1 MTLSGPKH
9 FSKGILGKITKD
21 INVGSGTE
29 TREENPNLLGTQAC
43 TGMTPPDTAL
53 ASPANPVSGPLS
65 SQQSGHDYTEFKRRV
80 VTASDLLHF
89 LEITVL
95 KRKSVGFQKLGITHF
110 L

>member
-1 MTLSGPKH
+1 MTLSGPKN

-29 TREENPNLLGTQAC
+29 TREENPENRWSNLLGTQAC

-65 SQQSGHDYTEFKRRV
+65 SQ
-80 VTASDLLHF
+80 
-89 LEITVL
+89 
-95 KRKSVGFQKLGITHF
+95 
-110 L
+110 